1 MTSVVLERGCSL
13 SRTNSA
19 VWFWKPV
26 WTLLLPAV
34 LCRSVLPPSHQSHRS
49 PHHPTLPSHPHHRMG
64 PHLSPPLE
72 IHSMRS
78 LNIATALFYSPASEE
93 PRAPKALLFVQT
105 GQDGLSRS
113 PLAISSKT
121 LGCYKTKA
129 GLSKPLLYNLAC
141 RPHIISIASPF
152 GKWTVGWARRE
163 GRREEGKKEHTNSFL
178 RNQKGS
184 RRTKGLCLFLALGM
198 VVKSMGF
205 DGARCS
211 AQLCCFFIHV
221 ILGRAFYCSESVS
234 STPQK
239 KKKDNYTYIQELL
252 WRWTQ
257 IIQQSS

>member
-13 SRTNSA
+13 SKTNSA

-34 LCRSVLPPSHQSHRS
+34 LCRSVLPPSHQSYLS
-49 PHHPTLPSHPHHRMG
+49 PHHPTLPSYPHHRMG

-113 PLAISSKT
+113 SPLAISSKT

-129 GLSKPLLYNLAC
+129 GLSTLALYLSLQTSQYFHCQSFWKMN
-141 RPHIISIASPF
+141 SWVSQ
-152 GKWTVGWARRE
+152 E
-163 GRREEGKKEHTNSFL
+163 GREKGGGEKKNT
-178 RNQKGS
+178 
-184 RRTKGLCLFLALGM
+184 RTL
-198 VVKSMGF
+198 S
-205 DGARCS
+205 
-211 AQLCCFFIHV
+211 
-221 ILGRAFYCSESVS
+221 
-234 STPQK
+234 
-239 KKKDNYTYIQELL
+239 
-252 WRWTQ
+252 
-257 IIQQSS
+257 